1 MANKVEILDK
11 IERNMTQRGLAAVR
25 VGETVEVTK
34 TGGDVLVVS
43 YEDKDIQKPMGGVDD
58 SQSPFLGIGIAAP
71 GSIKING
78 AATENTIA
86 AIMDTTEALELLH
99 EVSGFAND
107 IKIEAG
113 DTTAELA
120 RIRGQADVLGLGQ

>member
-11 IERNMTQRGLAAVR
+11 IERNMTQRGLSAVR

-34 TGGDVLVVS
+34 SDASVLVVS
-43 YEDKDIQKPMGGVDD
+43 YVGKDIQSPMGGVDD

-71 GSIKING
+71 GQIKIKG
-78 AATENTIA
+78 AAGDTTIA
-86 AIMDTTEALELLH
+86 LIFSDSVSLELMH

-107 IKIEAG
+107 VQIEDG